1 MSVLR
6 IIFMLGMLFAAAVTA
21 GCNRTGDAEPSKKD
35 ERIVVGVTPWPGSAS
50 LYVAMEKGYLEDE
63 GIKAVFRPYPS
74 GHLGLDAV
82 ISGEANFATVGD
94 TPFAMAAIK
103 GKPVAVPPFAKSTG
117 PS

>member
-1 MSVLR
+1 
-6 IIFMLGMLFAAAVTA
+6 
-21 GCNRTGDAEPSKKD
+21 
-35 ERIVVGVTPWPGSAS
+35 
-50 LYVAMEKGYLEDE
+50 
-63 GIKAVFRPYPS
+63 
-74 GHLGLDAV
+74 V